1 MVDTAA
7 KVALCDN
14 PPIGELTLT
23 DTKLYVSVLS
33 LTNQAN
39 TKRLKCGLKSGFKL
53 SVSGNIKIRY
63 RQNNT
68 NEFDH

>member
-1 MVDTAA
+1 MVDTAT
-7 KVALCDN
+7 KVAQCDN

-23 DTKLYVSVLS
+23 DTKLYVSVLT

-39 TKRLKCGLKSGFKL
+39 TKRLKWLKSGFKL

-63 RQNNT
+63 RQNST

>member
-7 KVALCDN
+7 KAAPCDN

-23 DTKLYVSVLS
+23 DTKLYVSVLT
-33 LTNQAN
+33 LANQAN
-39 TKRLKCGLKSGFKL
+39 TKWLKWLKAGFKL

-63 RQNNT
+63 RQNST

>member
-1 MVDTAA
+1 MVDTAT
-7 KVALCDN
+7 KVAQCDN

-23 DTKLYVSVLS
+23 DTKLYVSVLT

-39 TKRLKCGLKSGFKL
+39 TKWLKWLKSGFKL